1 MTVMNPDNTTENLS
15 WKSHCRL
22 YQSQNK
28 WWGYHLETFRIKSL
42 NWNKQTSVTRK
53 ISNCR
58 LAASG
63 IYGNYC
69 YHSETRWCTRHSNRP
84 AFRDGSWW
92 YTVTTHFYLWLR
104 QLLHPFPWRRSINHG
119 NISAEKLDSQSALG
133 VYTGPLGKESWKR
146 QMFHTHLGL
155 HYSLFR
161 ASLVAQMVKRLPAMW
176 ETWVRSLGWEDP
188 LEKETAT
195 HSSILAWKIPWT
207 EKLVNYSPWGH

>member
-92 YTVTTHFYLWLR
+92 YTVTTHFYLWLW
-104 QLLHPFPWRRSINHG
+104 QLLHPFQWRRSINHG
-119 NISAEKLDSQSALG
+119 KISAEKLDSQSALG
-133 VYTGPLGKESWKR
+133 
-146 QMFHTHLGL
+146 GL
-155 HYSLFR
+155 YW
-161 ASLVAQMVKRLPAMW
+161 ASRERELKTADVSYPPWPALL
-176 ETWVRSLGWEDP
+176 SF
-188 LEKETAT
+188 
-195 HSSILAWKIPWT
+195 
-207 EKLVNYSPWGH
+207 